1 MYICICNAI
10 REDDLRQAALTTGG
24 DAEATYAT
32 LGKKPNCGQ
41 CLVKAGKILE
51 QERAGGGSSPSCN
64 ELAI

>member
-10 REDDLRQAALTTGG
+10 RETDLREAALISDG

-41 CLVKAGKILE
+41 CLIKAARILE
-51 QERAGGGSSPSCN
+51 HERELTSC
-64 ELAI
+64 EKVAV